1 MKHTFMK
8 FLNNINMYNYALVDC
23 VIIVCIRETSLT
35 KYRSLLKR
43 MHLIFMAWVE
53 SRNTGDDGDGGGEG
67 STIDP
72 VKNMSFS
79 HYLTFFPT
87 IPIC

>member
-1 MKHTFMK
+1 
-8 FLNNINMYNYALVDC
+8 MYNYALVDC

-53 SRNTGDDGDGGGEG
+53 SLSLRVMVGGGG
-67 STIDP
+67 SAIDP
-72 VKNMSFS
+72 VKNLSFS
-79 HYLTFFPT
+79 HYLTFFP
-87 IPIC
+87 PIVIC